1 MSELNTLN
9 KQIEAKLKEMYAVY
23 ERDPNDPT
31 LLKLSQSLDKL
42 LNQLDRFS
50 NKTLIQRNNR

>member
-9 KQIEAKLKEMYAVY
+9 KQIEAKRKEMYAVY

-50 NKTLIQRNNR
+50 NKTFLQRNNR